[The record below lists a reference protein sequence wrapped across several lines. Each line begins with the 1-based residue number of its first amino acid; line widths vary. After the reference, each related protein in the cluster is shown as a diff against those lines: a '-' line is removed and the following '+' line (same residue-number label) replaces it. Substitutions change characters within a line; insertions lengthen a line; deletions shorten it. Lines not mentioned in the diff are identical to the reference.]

1 MKGLRRAIKQT
12 AEQWLRDIGLQL
24 LGLFFPL
31 QRKSDMPVD
40 VMNLNTINPREERY
54 LHGTMTIVT
63 LCVRV
68 GSMAEKCC
76 SRLKDCWQETQL
88 GKKASTL

>member
-1 MKGLRRAIKQT
+1 
-12 AEQWLRDIGLQL
+12 
-24 LGLFFPL
+24 
-31 QRKSDMPVD
+31 MPVD

-88 GKKASTL
+88 GKKQAHYDKSKQTNEEKRTEPTETQIIGL